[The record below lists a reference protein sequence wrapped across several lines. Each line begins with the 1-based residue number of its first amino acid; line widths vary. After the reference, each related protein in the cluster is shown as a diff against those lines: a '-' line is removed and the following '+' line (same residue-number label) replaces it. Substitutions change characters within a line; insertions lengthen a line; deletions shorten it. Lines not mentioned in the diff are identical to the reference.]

1 MTRIV
6 SRFPLPP
13 MSLGTERHLTVHSY
27 GDPDA
32 TPKAYLQGGLHA
44 GELPGPLAL
53 HHLIRRLDAGEDE
66 ILGHIMIVPIANPI
80 GQSQVMRGTMAGRFA
95 ESDGSNFNRGFPDI
109 AQEVA
114 EAVRGG
120 LTGDAAANTV
130 LMREAI
136 GDVLAD
142 RASMAATEID
152 YLRITLMRL
161 ACDADLALDLHCEE
175 EGLVHLYVDTLNWPN
190 ASDIARLLDSRITL
204 LTNPTAAMSFDE
216 AMTAPWRK
224 LEGEGLDSGCLTA
237 TVELRGA
244 ADVGDA
250 LAEEDADRLYRILQ
264 SRGVVAGGE
273 EIGAE
278 EIGTDDEAPMRAVP
292 VEGMDRIVAPTPGI
306 ISFRVPLGTEVTAGQ
321 PIADLI
327 DPTADDPA
335 EGRIELT
342 AACDGLLYARRIQ
355 RFAHT
360 GATVAKVASSRPVTA
375 TSSHLTD

>member
-44 GELPGPLAL
+44 GELAGPLAL
-53 HHLIRRLDAGEDE
+53 HHLIRRLDAAEHE
-66 ILGHIMIVPIANPI
+66 ILGHIMIVPVANPI
-80 GQSQVMRGTMAGRFA
+80 GQSQVMRGTMSGRFA
-95 ESDGSNFNRGFPDI
+95 EADGSNFNRGFPDI
-109 AQEVA
+109 AQDVA

-120 LTGDAAANTV
+120 LTADAAANMTLV
-130 LMREAI
+130 REAVA
-136 GDVLAD
+136 DLLAE
-142 RASMAATEID
+142 RAGMAATEID

-161 ACDADLALDLHCEE
+161 ACDADIALDLHCEE
-175 EGLVHLYVDTLNWPN
+175 EGLVHLYVDALNWPD
-190 ASDIARLLDSRITL
+190 ATDIARLLNSRVTL

-224 LEGEGLDSGCLTA
+224 LDGEGVDSGCLTA

-250 LAEEDADRLYRILQ
+250 LAEEDADCLYQILQ
-264 SRGVVAGGE
+264 RRGIVAG
-273 EIGAE
+273 A
-278 EIGTDDEAPMRAVP
+278 DEVELEDEPPVRAVP
-292 VEGMDRIVAPTPGI
+292 VEGMERIVAPTPGI

-321 PIADLI
+321 PIADLV

-342 AACDGLLYARRIQ
+342 AGCDGLLYARRAQ

-360 GATVAKVASSRPVTA
+360 GATVAKVASSRPVGPA
-375 TSSHLTD
+375 TTHLTD